1 LFEGVSLIGDYS
13 KKIKDQILSK
23 GELLS
28 AKLLTAILIE
38 KEFMLVLPIRIDKTD
53 AKFGDAQPL
62 EQLSKKM

>member
-1 LFEGVSLIGDYS
+1 
-13 KKIKDQILSK
+13 LSK

>member
-1 LFEGVSLIGDYS
+1 MAVDLSEEFIILEKLFEGVSLIGDYS

-38 KEFMLVLPIRIDKTD
+38 KEFMLVLPIRVN
-53 AKFGDAQPL
+53 
-62 EQLSKKM
+62 